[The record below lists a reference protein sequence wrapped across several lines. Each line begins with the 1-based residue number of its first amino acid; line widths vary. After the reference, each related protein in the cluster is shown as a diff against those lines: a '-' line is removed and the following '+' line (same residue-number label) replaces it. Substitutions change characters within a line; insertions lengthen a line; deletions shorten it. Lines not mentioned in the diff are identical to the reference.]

1 MMFRRKSE
9 QDNGA
14 SVEERTRRVRENL
27 LRELQLEARETAS
40 MTGRPAFSD
49 RVMEALG
56 KTPREDFAGFYS
68 VEGAYINAPYT
79 IGHGQTIS
87 QPYIVALMTELLDTK
102 AEHVILEVGTGSGY
116 QAAVLS
122 WLVRQVYSIEVV
134 PELAAEAKERLGR
147 LGYANV
153 DVRHGDG
160 AEGWPEHAPFDGII
174 VTAAAPE
181 VPAPLVEQLTRGGRM
196 IIPVGHPW
204 MGQNLMLIE
213 KDENGKV
220 RERNVLPVAFVPL
233 TGGSG

>member
-1 MMFRRKSE
+1 MFRRKRKG
-9 QDNGA
+9 DDGA
-14 SVEERTRRVRENL
+14 SSEERTQWVREDL
-27 LRELQLEARETAS
+27 MREIQIEARETAS
-40 MTGRPAFSD
+40 LTGRPAFSD
-49 RVMEALG
+49 RVMQALG
-56 KTPREDFAGFYS
+56 KTPREDFAGFSS
-68 VEGAYINAPYT
+68 VEGAYINAPYA

-87 QPYIVALMTELLDTK
+87 QPYIVALMTELLDTQSD
-102 AEHVILEVGTGSGY
+102 HVILEVGTGSGY

-122 WLVRQVYSIEVV
+122 RLVRRVYSIEVV
-134 PELAAEAKERLGR
+134 PELAAEAKERLAR

-153 DVRHGDG
+153 EVRHGDG

-181 VPAPLVEQLTRGGRM
+181 VPAPLVEQLKRGGRM

-213 KDENGKV
+213 KDETGKV

-233 TGGSG
+233 TGGRG